1 MILRPP
7 RSTRTDTLF
16 PYSTLF
22 RSLAERAPWALVT
35 GVEPLLAERRQ
46 AALETRG
53 RTSKC
58 HSQRR
63 DEYCHNHAHEHAQ
76 ARQAACP
83 ETRLRVHYRAIPGG
97 RPRGCLWLQAGPFRV
112 GAGEP
117 PRPAGQALLPQ
128 RDNPPASEQ

>member
-58 HSQRR
+58 NSQRR

-76 ARQAACP
+76 DRQAACP
-83 ETRLRVHYRAIPGG
+83 ETRCRVHYRAIP
-97 RPRGCLWLQAGPFRV
+97 AGDRKST
-112 GAGEP
+112 
-117 PRPAGQALLPQ
+117 RL
-128 RDNPPASEQ
+128 NSSH

>member
-58 HSQRR
+58 NSQRR

-76 ARQAACP
+76 DRQAACP
-83 ETRLRVHYRAIPGG
+83 ETRCRVHYRPIPAGG
-97 RPRGCLWLQAGPFRV
+97 PRGCRRLARAEERQVGKAGVSPCRTRWS
-112 GAGEP
+112 P
-117 PRPAGQALLPQ
+117 
-128 RDNPPASEQ
+128 